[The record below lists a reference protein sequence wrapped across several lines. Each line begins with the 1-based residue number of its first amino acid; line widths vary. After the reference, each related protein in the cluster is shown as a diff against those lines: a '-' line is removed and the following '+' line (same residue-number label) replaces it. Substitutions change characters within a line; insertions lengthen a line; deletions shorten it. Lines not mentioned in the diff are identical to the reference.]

1 MTDRPDDPL
10 WSVTAPPATGFAS
23 DPLAAAAPDPTPASG
38 LFLYPQQQKRRRRWW
53 PTVLVLVVVALVGY
67 YVISLYQVWTTGL
80 SDHRRPTDVIVV
92 LGAAQYDG
100 RPSPQLAARL
110 DHAADLFDEELAPL
124 VFVTGGNQ
132 PGDRYTEAKASQLY
146 LLALGVPESAILME
160 DTGSSTWESLV
171 NVADRLGE
179 MGLDD
184 VILVTD
190 PYHSLRT
197 KLMAE
202 ELGLVAHSSATRTSP
217 VNGGEAFLRHLR
229 EAAGVAAGRIL
240 GWERLVSLTS

>member
-1 MTDRPDDPL
+1 MTQGHDDPL
-10 WSVTAPPATGFAS
+10 WSATAPPPTGFAS
-23 DPLAAAAPDPTPASG
+23 DPLASVQAEPTPARG
-38 LFLYPQQQKRRRRWW
+38 VVLYPVPKRRRRWFLH
-53 PTVLVLVVVALVGY
+53 TFVAVAVMLVGY

-80 SDHRRPTDVIVV
+80 SDHRRPTEVIVV

-110 DHAADLFDEELAPL
+110 DHAAQLYADELAPL

-171 NVADRLGE
+171 NVRDALAELG
-179 MGLDD
+179 LSD
-184 VILVTD
+184 VILVSD
-190 PYHSLRT
+190 PYHSLRS
-197 KLMAE
+197 KLMGE
-202 ELGLVAHSSATRTSP
+202 ELGLIAHSSATRTSP
-217 VNGGEAFLRHLR
+217 VDGGEAFVRHLR

-240 GWERLVSLTS
+240 GWERLVDLTD